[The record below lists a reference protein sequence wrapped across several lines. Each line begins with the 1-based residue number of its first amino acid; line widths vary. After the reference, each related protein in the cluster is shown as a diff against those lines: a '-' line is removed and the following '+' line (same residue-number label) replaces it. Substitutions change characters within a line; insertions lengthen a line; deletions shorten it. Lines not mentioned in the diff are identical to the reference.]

1 MKRYIIAAVMIAAT
15 LVLGTSC
22 NPEPKLDEKYVAI
35 KEYLD
40 VQNVPGIYVDGTAEY
55 VFDHEDGQCYLSPS
69 DLTFRIA
76 NNTAKKYFEVVLSA
90 APVVGEKVDVE
101 SRSKGV
107 GLSSRTTYK
116 GMTVTKIEENLCY
129 LVGGAD
135 ADYVGIIITWIEE

>member
-1 MKRYIIAAVMIAAT
+1 MKRYIIAVVMIAAT
-15 LVLGTSC
+15 IALGTSC
-22 NPEPKLDEKYVAI
+22 NPEPKVDEKFVAI
-35 KEYLD
+35 EKYLEA
-40 VQNVPGIYVDGTAEY
+40 QNVPGIYVDGATEY
-55 VFDHEDGQCYLSPS
+55 AFDRTDGQCYISPS
-69 DLTFRIA
+69 TLTFRIA

-116 GMTVTKIEENLCY
+116 GMTVSKIEDNLCY

-135 ADYVGIIITWIEE
+135 ADYVGIIIAWIEE

>member
-1 MKRYIIAAVMIAAT
+1 MKRYIIAVVMIAAT
-15 LVLGTSC
+15 IVLGTSC
-22 NPEPKLDEKYVAI
+22 NPEPKVDEKFVAI
-35 KEYLD
+35 EKYLEA
-40 VQNVPGIYVDGTAEY
+40 QNVPGIYVDGATEY
-55 VFDHEDGQCYLSPS
+55 AFDRTDGQCYISPS
-69 DLTFRIA
+69 TLTFRIA

-116 GMTVTKIEENLCY
+116 GMTVSKIEDNLCY

-135 ADYVGIIITWIEE
+135 ADYVGIIIAWIEE